1 MQSLE
6 NFPGFFVFNLPNFLL
21 FKEKEM
27 NHYRYNREIT
37 HHVANIAHFRQEHT
51 VPDFTHSATAGRILS
66 LRTHRNIVFFDLH
79 EDGQFIQ
86 CAIRRSMAEPVLEYF
101 INHVSRGNIVWVRG
115 EWGTTGSGEVTLFV
129 TELELLSQNLEPI
142 GDLQDCFDEM
152 AGRQMRELDLML
164 NASSMNRFRQRSQI
178 FHALRHALHEH
189 EFLEVETPILQT
201 VASGAQATPFR
212 THINALDSDA
222 YLRIAPET
230 YLVRLLAGGMSRI
243 FEIGHTFRNEGI
255 SPRHNPEFSMI
266 EFYESYANL
275 EQTITLT
282 QHLIRQ
288 CLAVVHEDLQ
298 AVPYG
303 EYVLDFTQFH
313 RFTVSQSLMHYLG
326 YSQEDVDSEQFLLQ
340 CLSEHRIENT
350 MPSQNIAWLQYLLFE
365 ELVEPLLIQPTFI
378 TDLPIEASPLAYSED
393 MQRTHRFE
401 LFVAGRELANG
412 FEQNLDY
419 DEQVRRF
426 EFQSQIAG
434 RDNAMEADMQYLN
447 AVRYGLPSLSGCGI
461 GLDRLIML
469 ATNSAHI
476 REVILYPL

>member
-1 MQSLE
+1 
-6 NFPGFFVFNLPNFLL
+6 
-21 FKEKEM
+21 M
-27 NHYRYNREIT
+27 NHYRYNREIS
-37 HHVANIAHFRQEHT
+37 HHVASLSIYRINRELP
-51 VPDFTHSATAGRILS
+51 VFTHSATAGRILS

-86 CAIRRSMAEPVLEYF
+86 CAIRRSMAESVLEYF
-101 INHVSRGNIVWVRG
+101 ITDVSRGNMVWING

-129 TELELLSQNLEPI
+129 TELELISQNLEPI
-142 GDLQDCFDEM
+142 GDLQDGFDEM
-152 AGRQMRELDLML
+152 AGRQLRELDLML

-178 FHALRHALHEH
+178 FHALRQALYER
-189 EFLEVETPILQT
+189 EFLEVETPVLQT

-212 THINALDSDA
+212 TRINALDSEA

-266 EFYESYANL
+266 EFYESFATL
-275 EQTITLT
+275 EQTIALT
-282 QHLIRQ
+282 QSLITT
-288 CLAVVHEDLQ
+288 CLSVVHDNLD
-298 AVPYG
+298 AVSYG
-303 EYVLDFTQFH
+303 EHILNFTEFN
-313 RFTVSQSLMHYLG
+313 RFTVAQSLMHYLG
-326 YSQEDVDSEQFLLQ
+326 YSQNDVESEAFLLARMN
-340 CLSEHRIENT
+340 EHRIENT
-350 MPSQNIAWLQYLLFE
+350 MPSQNVAWLQYLLFE
-365 ELVEPLLIQPTFI
+365 ELVEPLLIQPTFV
-378 TDLPIEASPLAYSED
+378 TDLPIEASPLAYSDD
-393 MQRTHRFE
+393 MQHTHRFE

-419 DEQVRRF
+419 DEQLRRF

-447 AVRYGLPSLSGCGI
+447 AVRYGLPALSGCGI

-469 ATNSAHI
+469 ITNSAHI